1 MNEWPS
7 PTASNHNDKQDKSL
21 WLPKA
26 YQDGSRPAYC
36 AGDGRGLIAGRD
48 LLAWIMGRR
57 MRKKKTYED
66 HQRDGEIAINIA
78 ALALSKQAIKEEIKA
93 KGERL
98 TLVKPAGINAR
109 AKVYLEQHPGLWR
122 LAWER
127 AWHSGQ
133 IDESVGVILREIYR
147 RRSVPELY
155 VTPSWPEPLPERG
168 VRRKK
173 KKEPPKE
180 EPPKGVVML
189 SLAIAGMSFVGLAY
203 WLMS

>member
-1 MNEWPS
+1 
-7 PTASNHNDKQDKSL
+7 
-21 WLPKA
+21 
-26 YQDGSRPAYC
+26 
-36 AGDGRGLIAGRD
+36 
-48 LLAWIMGRR
+48 
-57 MRKKKTYED
+57 MRKKTHED
-66 HQRDGEIAINIA
+66 HYRDGEIAINIA
-78 ALALSKQAIKEEIKA
+78 ALALAKNAIKEEIKA
-93 KGERL
+93 RGERL
-98 TLVKPAGINAR
+98 ALVKPAEINAK
-109 AKVYLEQHPGLWR
+109 AKAYLETHPGLWR

-180 EPPKGVVML
+180 EPPKGIAMY
-189 SLAIAGMSFVGLAY
+189 SLAIAGMSVVGLAY
-203 WLMS
+203 WLWCAVS